1 MGLVSRA
8 GGIPFQEPAW
18 PLAAHSDRH
27 LRADRF
33 DLSRTPPDRIGL
45 KQVTWEAR
53 IALEEAAVAATR
65 AAQRALTVAAV
76 LDQALTVLE
85 GTEDGAVAAPRVHDT
100 TIPTDL
106 LNPRER
112 EVLALVAEGRSNK
125 AIAEAPFV
133 SPNTIKTHVTSLLHK
148 LHADTRVQLAALA
161 VRGGLRQP
169 G

>member
-18 PLAAHSDRH
+18 PLVAHSDRR

-33 DLSRTPPDRIGL
+33 DLSHTPPDWIGL
-45 KQVTWEAR
+45 EQVTWEAR
-53 IALEEAAVAATR
+53 VALEEAAVAAMR
-65 AAQRALTVAAV
+65 AGQRALTVAAV

-100 TIPTDL
+100 TISTDL
-106 LNPRER
+106 LSPRER

-125 AIAEAPFV
+125 AIAEALFV

-161 VRGGLRQP
+161 VRGGLR
-169 G
+169 